1 MSGVIRKH
9 HLKGTLLSTCCTIN
23 DYWIKSI
30 SNKGINITNQNQSRL
45 MNGFEDEFLGSLPH
59 SKIIFLI
66 FYCHVKGNV
75 KW

>member
-1 MSGVIRKH
+1 M
-9 HLKGTLLSTCCTIN
+9 IN

-30 SNKGINITNQNQSRL
+30 SDKGINITNQNQSRL

-66 FYCHVKGNV
+66 FYCHVKWNV